1 MSESTISPDE
11 EALRDAIQI
20 EVRNTKIYEA
30 FASMF
35 SGYDED
41 VNRIF
46 LEMAEEE
53 KEHEDVL
60 RKRYEQRFPG
70 HGPLG
75 TEGSEPTEVI
85 EAPELPDAEAFIFDS
100 MDVRQALEAGLRAE
114 KEAQEFYR
122 QLIPTTT
129 DELLQETYRELSEF
143 EDSHVRTL
151 EDKLAALEL
160 RNMTNERG

>member
-1 MSESTISPDE
+1 MSQSTISSDE
-11 EALRDAIQI
+11 QALRDAIQI
-20 EVRNTKIYEA
+20 EVRNAKIYGS

-41 VNRIF
+41 VKRIF

-53 KEHEDVL
+53 KEHEHVL
-60 RKRYEQRFPG
+60 RKRYEERFPG
-70 HGPLG
+70 HGPPG

-85 EAPELPDAEAFIFDS
+85 ETPELPDSEVFIFDS

-114 KEAQEFYR
+114 KEAREFYR
-122 QLIPTTT
+122 QLILTTT
-129 DELLQETYRELSEF
+129 DESLQETYRELNEF

-160 RNMTNERG
+160 RDMTIERG

>member
-1 MSESTISPDE
+1 M
-11 EALRDAIQI
+11 
-20 EVRNTKIYEA
+20 
-30 FASMF
+30 
-35 SGYDED
+35 
-41 VNRIF
+41 
-46 LEMAEEE
+46 
-53 KEHEDVL
+53 
-60 RKRYEQRFPG
+60 
-70 HGPLG
+70 
-75 TEGSEPTEVI
+75 
-85 EAPELPDAEAFIFDS
+85 PDAEAFIFDS